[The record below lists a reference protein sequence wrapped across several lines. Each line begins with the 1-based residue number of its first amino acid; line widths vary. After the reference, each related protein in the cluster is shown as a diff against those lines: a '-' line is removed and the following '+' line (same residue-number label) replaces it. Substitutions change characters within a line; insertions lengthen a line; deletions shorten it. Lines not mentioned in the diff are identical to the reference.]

1 MLNRKYLLLI
11 CALSLNVPSAEAH
24 VGHGRLLPAEA
35 RKLQNPLSPSPENLQ
50 SGERLFQ
57 NTCSG
62 CHGINGRADTP
73 AALKLPVRPTNLTDR
88 LMDTMRDGEVWWVET
103 HGAPPGMPSFS
114 KTLTATDRWQIVLW
128 VKELQRK
135 QRAEERAKMGSD
147 YDWQLPAGFPFPNVP
162 SDNPVTAAKVTLGRY
177 LFYDPRLSANQTQS
191 CSTCHLQRFAFT
203 DHRDRAVGS
212 TGEIHPRSAMSLA
225 NVAYS
230 PALTWANPTMRR
242 LEQQTLVPI
251 FGDHPVEMGMEGKE
265 KVLLQRLKDAR
276 YQKLFHNAFPNDK
289 DPVTLVNVV
298 KAITSFERTI
308 VSGRSPYDLYRTGQN
323 PKAISAAAKRGETL
337 FYSERAEC
345 FHCHGGFNFTGT
357 VDYLEKGFAEVEFHN
372 NGLYN
377 VKGELSYP
385 SDNLGIYE
393 FTQDPADVG
402 RFKAPSLRNV
412 AVTAPYMHDGSIPTL
427 DEVIDHYSAGG
438 RTIPTGANA
447 GVGANNP
454 NKSEF
459 IKPIG
464 FTKKEKAELLA
475 FLNSLTDQELLV
487 DERYSNPWLKES
499 EKLKHIL
506 RGVVQDVDTNA
517 AAAPALVI
525 KHGPV
530 DTFMPAMTML
540 YYLVHP
546 EDLKGI
552 SIGQTVE
559 GFVTRTG
566 DQYWLDHVR
575 PVVNTQ

>member
-1 MLNRKYLLLI
+1 MSSRTGLLAI
-11 CALSLNVPSAEAH
+11 SALALLASVAQAH
-24 VGHGRLLPAEA
+24 VGHGRLLPEKA
-35 RKLQNPLSPSPENLQ
+35 RKLKNPLSPSPENLQ
-50 SGERLFQ
+50 SGQRLFQ
-57 NTCSG
+57 GTCSA
-62 CHGINGRADTP
+62 CHGIDGKADTP
-73 AALKLPVRPTNLTDR
+73 AALKLPVRPSNLTDR

-103 HGAPPGMPSFS
+103 HGAPPGMPSFA
-114 KTLTATDRWQIVLW
+114 KTLTITDRWQVVLW

-135 QRAEERAKMGSD
+135 QRVEERAKMGSD

-265 KVLLQRLKDAR
+265 QVLIQRLNDAR
-276 YQKLFHNAFPNDK
+276 YQKPFHDAYPNDK
-289 DPVTLVNVV
+289 DPVTLVNAV

-323 PKAISAAAKRGETL
+323 PKAISAAAKRGEAL

-357 VDYLEKGFAEVEFHN
+357 VDYLDKGFAEVEFHN

-377 VKGELSYP
+377 IKGELSYP
-385 SDNLGIYE
+385 SDNPGIYE

-412 AVTAPYMHDGSIPTL
+412 AITAPYMHDGSVATL
-427 DEVIDHYSAGG
+427 SDVLDHYSAGG
-438 RTIPTGANA
+438 RTIPSGPNA

-464 FTKKEKAELLA
+464 FSKREKAELLA

-499 EKLKHIL
+499 DRPKHVL

-517 AAAPALVI
+517 AAAPALLI
-525 KHGPV
+525 KNGPV
-530 DTFMPAMTML
+530 DTYMPAMTML

-546 EDLKGI
+546 GDLKGI
-552 SIGQTVE
+552 TIGQTVE
-559 GFVTRTG
+559 GYVTRTG

-575 PVVNTQ
+575 PVVSP

>member
-1 MLNRKYLLLI
+1 MLRRSCLPLF
-11 CALSLNVPSAEAH
+11 CALFFLRVAQAH
-24 VGHGRLLPAEA
+24 VGHGRLLPAKA
-35 RKLQNPLSPSPENLQ
+35 RKLENPLSPSSENIQ
-50 SGERLFQ
+50 SGQRLFQ
-57 NTCSG
+57 NTCSA
-62 CHGINGRADTP
+62 CHGTNGKADTP

-114 KTLTATDRWQIVLW
+114 KTLTVNDRWQIVLW
-128 VKELQRK
+128 VKELQRR
-135 QRAEERAKMGSD
+135 QRAEERVKMGSD
-147 YDWQLPAGFPFPNVP
+147 FDWQLPAGFPYPNVP
-162 SDNPVTAAKVTLGRY
+162 ADNPVTAAKVNLGRY
-177 LFYDPRLSANQTQS
+177 LFYDKRLSANQTQS
-191 CSTCHLQRFAFT
+191 CATCHLQNYAFT
-203 DHRDRAVGS
+203 DHRDRAIGS
-212 TGEIHPRSAMSLA
+212 TGEVHSRSAMSLA

-265 KVLLQRLKDAR
+265 QLLIQRLKDAH
-276 YQKLFHNAFPNDK
+276 YQKLFQDAFPNDK
-289 DPVTLVNVV
+289 DPFMLVNIV

-308 VSGRSPYDLYRTGQN
+308 ISGRSPYDQYRTGQN
-323 PKAISAAAKRGETL
+323 PKAISAEAKRGEAL

-357 VDYLEKGFAEVEFHN
+357 VDYLDKGFAEVEFHN

-377 VKGELSYP
+377 IKGDLSYP
-385 SDNLGIYE
+385 NDNPGIYE

-412 AVTAPYMHDGSIPTL
+412 AITGPYMHDGSIPTL
-427 DEVIDHYSAGG
+427 SDVIDHYSQGG
-438 RTIPTGANA
+438 RTITSGPHA

-487 DERYSNPWLKES
+487 DERYSNPWLKET
-499 EKLKHIL
+499 EKTMHIL

-517 AAAPALVI
+517 AAAPALII

-546 EDLKGI
+546 ADLKGI
-552 SIGQTVE
+552 AIGQTVE
-559 GFVTRTG
+559 GYVTRKG

-575 PVVNTQ
+575 PSVNSQ

>member
-1 MLNRKYLLLI
+1 
-11 CALSLNVPSAEAH
+11 
-24 VGHGRLLPAEA
+24 
-35 RKLQNPLSPSPENLQ
+35 
-50 SGERLFQ
+50 
-57 NTCSG
+57 
-62 CHGINGRADTP
+62 
-73 AALKLPVRPTNLTDR
+73 
-88 LMDTMRDGEVWWVET
+88 
-103 HGAPPGMPSFS
+103 
-114 KTLTATDRWQIVLW
+114 
-128 VKELQRK
+128 
-135 QRAEERAKMGSD
+135 
-147 YDWQLPAGFPFPNVP
+147 
-162 SDNPVTAAKVTLGRY
+162 
-177 LFYDPRLSANQTQS
+177 
-191 CSTCHLQRFAFT
+191 
-203 DHRDRAVGS
+203 
-212 TGEIHPRSAMSLA
+212 
-225 NVAYS
+225 
-230 PALTWANPTMRR
+230 
-242 LEQQTLVPI
+242 
-251 FGDHPVEMGMEGKE
+251 
-265 KVLLQRLKDAR
+265 
-276 YQKLFHNAFPNDK
+276 
-289 DPVTLVNVV
+289 
-298 KAITSFERTI
+298 
-308 VSGRSPYDLYRTGQN
+308 
-323 PKAISAAAKRGETL
+323 
-337 FYSERAEC
+337 
-345 FHCHGGFNFTGT
+345 
-357 VDYLEKGFAEVEFHN
+357 
-372 NGLYN
+372 
-377 VKGELSYP
+377 
-385 SDNLGIYE
+385 
-393 FTQDPADVG
+393 
-402 RFKAPSLRNV
+402 
-412 AVTAPYMHDGSIPTL
+412 MHDGSIPTL